1 MSYFLCQISVLSFSI
16 TAPSKAPSNFS
27 VATKT
32 STTIQA
38 SWQLP
43 QEDSRNGVITGFKLF
58 YKKKS
63 SSGSPIIEHINIGS
77 TLTKVVTGLDEYT
90 EYEFQVLAYT
100 SKGDGPK
107 SNPKSATTK
116 EAGEKLEI
124 TIQCYCY
131 ARL

>member
-1 MSYFLCQISVLSFSI
+1 MSNVLPFSV
-16 TAPSKAPSNFS
+16 TGPSKAPSNFS
-27 VATKT
+27 VTTKN

-43 QEDSRNGVITGFKLF
+43 PEDGRNGNITGFKLF

-63 SSGSPIIEHINIGS
+63 SSGSQTVVPVNNGS
-77 TLTKVVTGLDEYT
+77 TLTKVFTGLNGYT

-100 SKGDGPK
+100 SKGNGPR
-107 SNPKSATTK
+107 SNPLSATTK
-116 EAGEKLEI
+116 EAGEISEI
-124 TIQCYCY
+124 AIPYNSVYCY